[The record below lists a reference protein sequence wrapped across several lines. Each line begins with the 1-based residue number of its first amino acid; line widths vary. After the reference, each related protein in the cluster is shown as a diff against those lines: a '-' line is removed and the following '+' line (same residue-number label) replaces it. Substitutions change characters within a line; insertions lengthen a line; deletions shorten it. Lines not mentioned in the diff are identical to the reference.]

1 MRTLRRI
8 SQLLIFLVFVFLFLN
23 TEYKDNDVLPY
34 AVNVFLRL
42 DPLVAGAAVLSGRA
56 LIGLV
61 WPSLVVVGLTLVL
74 GRFFCGWFC
83 PLGSVIDFVD
93 ATVFRKLR
101 RKKAVPEQW
110 RRYKYFILFFLLAS
124 SVFTLQ
130 F

>member
-1 MRTLRRI
+1 MRALRRI
-8 SQLLIFLVFVFLFLN
+8 SQVVLFIVFVFLFLN

-56 LIGLV
+56 LISLV
-61 WPSLVVVGLTLVL
+61 WPSLIVVGLTLIL

-93 ATVFRKLR
+93 ATVFRKLK
-101 RKKAVPEQW
+101 RKEPVPASW
-110 RRYKYFILFFLLAS
+110 RVY
-124 SVFTLQ
+124 
-130 F
+130 